1 MGSGACE
8 SMGRN
13 AAQHACARHG
23 AIVVILGHQHAGGP
37 PTAGVLALAVGGDLF
52 ARNFVTSL
60 AWPGCNVSCLAW
72 VLGVLA
78 GTRGATAS
86 DHMNAVI

>member
-23 AIVVILGHQHAGGP
+23 AIVVILGHQHAGGSQWQKRNYMVADGGSSLP
-37 PTAGVLALAVGGDLF
+37 PRTG
-52 ARNFVTSL
+52 R
-60 AWPGCNVSCLAW
+60 
-72 VLGVLA
+72 
-78 GTRGATAS
+78 R
-86 DHMNAVI
+86 

>member
-37 PTAGVLALAVGGDLF
+37 PTAGVSHWAVAAVCLLELCD
-52 ARNFVTSL
+52 
-60 AWPGCNVSCLAW
+60 VSCLAW
-72 VLGVLA
+72 V
-78 GTRGATAS
+78 
-86 DHMNAVI
+86 